1 MSPCSWSPSSR
12 KWRTQASK
20 KDFINSLYALDI
32 VKVSQDHIRYVT
44 FLLFKERATAS
55 DLRCPNVKN
64 IL

>member
-1 MSPCSWSPSSR
+1 MEQ
-12 KWRTQASK
+12 TQASK

-44 FLLFKERATAS
+44 FLLFRERATAS